1 MNARSR
7 RRNRR
12 NTLTAILFLLPNTV
26 GFLLF
31 TAFPVMA
38 SLAISLFDW
47 PVLGKISFIGFG
59 NFRRLLFEDPIFWKV
74 FFNTAYYSFGYVA
87 LNVLVAMLLAL
98 WLTSDRAVIR
108 GFFRAIFFVPV
119 VTPLVATSLI
129 WRWLY
134 NPDFGLINQF
144 LSLFGVAPIRWLAST
159 EWAMPAIILMSVW
172 QGFGYNMVIFIAGLE
187 SIPRHLIEAA
197 TIDGARPWKLFWRIK
212 MPLLSPSI
220 FFATVMTIISSFQV
234 FDQTLILTGGGPV
247 NSTNTMV
254 LYLYQTGFSFYK
266 MGYASAL
273 AWTLFAVIFL
283 LTMLQ
288 MKYQKEWVHY
298 E

>member
-1 MNARSR
+1 MRALSRS
-7 RRNRR
+7 RNRR
-12 NTLTAILFLLPNTV
+12 NTLTAALFLLPNTL
-26 GFLLF
+26 GFLVF
-31 TAFPVMA
+31 TAFPVLA
-38 SLAISLFDW
+38 SLFISLFDW
-47 PVLGKISFIGFG
+47 PVLGNIRFIGFG
-59 NFRRLLFEDPIFWKV
+59 NYRRLLFEDPIFWKV

-87 LNVLVAMLLAL
+87 LNVVVAMLLAL
-98 WLTSDRAVIR
+98 WLTSKAAFLRK
-108 GFFRAIFFVPV
+108 FYRAIFFVPV

-134 NPDFGLINQF
+134 HPDFGLIN
-144 LSLFGVAPIRWLAST
+144 LALGAFGIEPIRWLAST

-187 SIPRHLIEAA
+187 GIPKHLIEAA
-197 TIDGARPWKLFWRIK
+197 TIDGAKPWTLFWKITLP
-212 MPLLSPSI
+212 MLSPSL
-220 FFATVMTIISSFQV
+220 FFATVMTIIGSFQV

-247 NSTNTMV
+247 NATNTMV

-266 MGYASAL
+266 MGYASAI
-273 AWTLFAVIFL
+273 AWMLFAVIFL

-288 MKYQKEWVHY
+288 MRLQKDWVHY